1 MFDDLRADAYRF
13 LGPARGLKAGIHLLF
28 NQGFAAVVCYR
39 CGRWLAD
46 HRLPPGLRQLCS
58 GLYFLYWKF
67 VETCTGISIPPDC
80 RIGPGLYI
88 GHFGQ
93 IVLNPQVVMGRN
105 CNLSQGVTLGVAKR
119 GEAVGSPRVGDRVY
133 LAPGAKIIGPI
144 SLGDGTAVGANA
156 VVTRDTEPDAVVVGI
171 PARTI
176 STAGSRIYIQHPY
189 PPASFPQQPAPA
201 SSAPSSPEPAPPA
214 DPD

>member
-1 MFDDLRADAYRF
+1 VSTNQDSAMFLHLRADLYRI
-13 LGPARGLKAGIHLLF
+13 LGPASGPRTILRLLF

-39 CGRWLAD
+39 CGRWLID
-46 HRLPPGLRQLCS
+46 HRPPPGLRQLCG
-58 GLYFLYWKF
+58 GLYFLYWKLT
-67 VETCTGISIPPDC
+67 ETCTGISIPPDC

-93 IVLNPQVVMGRN
+93 IVLNADVVMGRN

-119 GEAVGSPRVGDRVY
+119 DGVIGSPRVGDCVY
-133 LAPGAKIIGPI
+133 LAPGAKVIGPVH
-144 SLGDGTAVGANA
+144 LADGTAVGANA

-176 STAGSRIYIQHPY
+176 KTDGSRANIQNLHPPAAGAGS
-189 PPASFPQQPAPA
+189 
-201 SSAPSSPEPAPPA
+201 
-214 DPD
+214 